1 MRPLI
6 FAVLFTAAVTPT
18 HADEFSI
25 KLRDGAGAEIVSN
38 NCAACHSLDYMVMNS
53 PFPSRAMWQAEVG
66 KMIKVYGAD
75 ISAEDAK
82 SIIDYLAR
90 NYGS

>member
-6 FAVLFTAAVTPT
+6 FAALFTAAVTPT
-18 HADEFSI
+18 HADELSV
-25 KLRDGAGAEIVSN
+25 KLRDGAGLEIVTN
-38 NCAACHSLDYMVMNS
+38 NCTACHSLDYMVMNS

-66 KMIKVYGAD
+66 KMIRAYGAD
-75 ISAEDAK
+75 ISDGDAK
-82 SIIDYLAR
+82 LIVDYLAK